1 MPEGRTAIL
10 LVRRGPVSVN
20 GGREVPA
27 EHLVLLGREGE
38 SFRVAS
44 KGEGRV
50 LVLGGEPIR
59 EPVVGRGPFVMN
71 TKAEILRAIDDFERG
86 RFGRLD

>member
-1 MPEGRTAIL
+1 ML
-10 LVRRGPVSVN
+10 LERSGT
-20 GGREVPA
+20 E
-27 EHLVLLGREGE
+27 
-38 SFRVAS
+38 FRVEA

-71 TKAEILRAIDDFERG
+71 TKQEIVQAITDFEDG
-86 RFGRLD
+86 KFGSLD